1 MRTPGNGAAGVA
13 EESAGMTKR
22 RRGGKKAINR
32 QCRRGESGV
41 GPGRREPFFHWRA
54 ILARYC
60 ARVAGGHVYNRGP
73 FLQLG
78 T

>member
-1 MRTPGNGAAGVA
+1 MTP
-13 EESAGMTKR
+13 R
-22 RRGGKKAINR
+22 RQVKAINR
-32 QCRRGESGV
+32 LCRCGESGV

-73 FLQLG
+73 FCNSAHEFESEP
-78 T
+78 